1 MSRSISEPG
10 ELTDLQKEV
19 FNAVKKDDIK
29 LVETIL
35 RNKSKSAKDI
45 RGKNGNSICHV
56 AAKYGSLNVLKGYG
70 KALVQEKF
78 LNEVRDSWLHVAA
91 RYGQTD
97 VAIFIIKNFEKTSE
111 NRDNVFNSRGEH
123 FIDGALFSVEISREQ
138 KIEFVK
144 ELNQKIPLEKIFKI
158 ISSGKQDQT
167 DGNSAE
173 NKVKTML
180 HKIAAHGLSELV
192 IFFGF
197 ACFEELDK
205 TDERGNTAFHVA
217 ATYGQLET
225 LEKLV
230 TLFEHKRASAP
241 KDNLKKLKEIIN
253 LKNFDGETCLH
264 LAMQSLN
271 SEMVKF
277 LISLGADLALRDK
290 TENTPLHDLV
300 AKAASDESNMGKVI
314 NMWQAVIDN
323 VVFGW
328 CKKYSL
334 TMPSVTH
341 PDYRMYQR
349 DALYYLRSEI
359 PNEDQLS
366 VIQLAATRGL
376 TKFVREMIW
385 VEKVFVDLSDKNDI
399 VTINVTNLM
408 PHLKGGQNIKY
419 KKDKQWVAFSELGNN
434 RDKIKT
440 NNKKGEGD
448 QSNSNNNEGRC
459 GCLLNAIL
467 EMEHSNKANEIFKI
481 EPMKQLVRDHWF
493 VHQWWTVAMLLAH
506 LLYMALYG
514 SYSLS
519 NIYTIYATNRTNA
532 DELQINHTYITW
544 PIFLVV
550 PDIILWVVLPIYALI
565 QGNQGEQRKGAWIKY
580 LK

>member
-1 MSRSISEPG
+1 MDPQSGRAESRRQSTSNQPSKEGANNKHPEPDGMESE
-10 ELTDLQKEV
+10 D
-19 FNAVKKDDIK
+19 
-29 LVETIL
+29 
-35 RNKSKSAKDI
+35 
-45 RGKNGNSICHV
+45 
-56 AAKYGSLNVLKGYG
+56 
-70 KALVQEKF
+70 
-78 LNEVRDSWLHVAA
+78 
-91 RYGQTD
+91 
-97 VAIFIIKNFEKTSE
+97 
-111 NRDNVFNSRGEH
+111 
-123 FIDGALFSVEISREQ
+123 
-138 KIEFVK
+138 
-144 ELNQKIPLEKIFKI
+144 
-158 ISSGKQDQT
+158 
-167 DGNSAE
+167 
-173 NKVKTML
+173 
-180 HKIAAHGLSELV
+180 
-192 IFFGF
+192 
-197 ACFEELDK
+197 
-205 TDERGNTAFHVA
+205 
-217 ATYGQLET
+217 
-225 LEKLV
+225 
-230 TLFEHKRASAP
+230 
-241 KDNLKKLKEIIN
+241 
-253 LKNFDGETCLH
+253 
-264 LAMQSLN
+264 
-271 SEMVKF
+271 
-277 LISLGADLALRDK
+277 
-290 TENTPLHDLV
+290 PLHDLV

-376 TKFVREMIW
+376 AKFVREMIW

-434 RDKIKT
+434 RDKSKT

-448 QSNSNNNEGRC
+448 QSNSNNNEGCC

-493 VHQWWTVAMLLAH
+493 VHQWWTVAMFLAH

-532 DELQINHTYITW
+532 DELQINQAYNNW